1 MSFNQIIFNTAPF
14 DHSQSESD
22 ISLDLEALETVDAF
36 IGVSTNVKLF
46 CIPFERVDTE
56 VHPISFRKIESFV
69 SGGNVTGREVLGYTT
84 AIDSVFWLD
93 MEARENIALSD
104 QISHLYKISFVSG
117 SEKIDHKVTA
127 SKRISIAS
135 LLKESVSHFST
146 PYCRY
151 RVESA
156 AGNELVS
163 QVTSSDN
170 VEEIACMLDL
180 TLQPGERLI
189 VDAEN
194 YNVFVNGVNMIHTQK
209 GRWIDEL
216 SRDTVSIVI
225 TAAEGGAGLTADILY
240 TERWL

>member
-46 CIPFERVDTE
+46 CIPFERVNTE
-56 VHPISFRKIESFV
+56 VHLTSFRKIESFV
-69 SGGNVTGREVLGYTT
+69 PGGSVTGHEILGYMT
-84 AIDSVFWLD
+84 AFEGIFWLD
-93 MEARENIALSD
+93 LEPCEQIMLSD
-104 QISHLYKISFVSG
+104 QVSRVYSFSLARG
-117 SEKIDHKVTA
+117 DENIGHEIA
-127 SKRISIAS
+127 PSKRIGVVSS
-135 LLKESVSHFST
+135 VKESVSHYST

-151 RVESA
+151 RIESVG
-156 AGNELVS
+156 GNELIS
-163 QVTSSDN
+163 QVTTADN

-209 GRWIDEL
+209 GRWMDEL
-216 SRDTVSIVI
+216 SRDTICITI